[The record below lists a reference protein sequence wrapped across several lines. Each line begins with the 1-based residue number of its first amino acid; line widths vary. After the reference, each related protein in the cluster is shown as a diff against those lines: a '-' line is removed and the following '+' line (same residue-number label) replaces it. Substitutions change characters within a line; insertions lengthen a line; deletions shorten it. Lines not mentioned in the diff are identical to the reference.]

1 MIFLC
6 FANADRYSIAEP
18 VLYHFENFGI
28 PMWYDRHSLVIGDN
42 RKMINFNEGII
53 SQSYSVLI
61 ITKNIE
67 SNVCANE
74 EIEIVKSQY
83 KLGKMRVFPIL
94 YNITA
99 DELPIK
105 YCWMKEIIYREVTD
119 SSGTLMTVSSIV
131 YRYLKDKLESFP
143 YKNLYETQDI
153 FLDDYLIQLLKMYYS
168 IDNNN
173 LNSKMTILYCINY
186 YIHSKSDMLLP
197 LYCTKPFEL
206 LFSKTKLNIEIDFKE
221 LSILETCVMLSI
233 KESGLFGNII

>member
-6 FANADRYSIAEP
+6 FANADRYTIAEP

-42 RKMINFNEGII
+42 REEVNFKEGII
-53 SQSYSVLI
+53 SQSYCVLI

-67 SNVCANE
+67 SNICANE
-74 EIEIVKSQY
+74 EIQIVKAQY
-83 KLGKMRVFPIL
+83 ELGKMRVFPIL

-99 DELPIK
+99 DELPPK

-119 SSGTLMTVSSIV
+119 KSGTLKTVSSIV
-131 YRYLKDKLESFP
+131 YRYLKDKLQFFP
-143 YKNLYETQDI
+143 YKNLFELKDNISDT
-153 FLDDYLIQLLKMYYS
+153 YLNYLLKMYYS

-173 LNSKMTILYCINY
+173 LNAKMAILYCFNHYMYSTIN
-186 YIHSKSDMLLP
+186 KKLP
-197 LYCTKPFEL
+197 LYCVKPLEL

-221 LSILETCVMLSI
+221 LSILETCTILSI
-233 KESGLFGNII
+233 KESGLGNIV

>member
-6 FANADRYSIAEP
+6 FANADRYTIAEP

-28 PMWYDRHSLVIGDN
+28 PMWYDRHNLVIGDN
-42 RKMINFNEGII
+42 REEINFGEGII
-53 SQSYSVLI
+53 SQSYCVLI

-67 SNVCANE
+67 SNICANE
-74 EIEIVKSQY
+74 EIQIVKSQY
-83 KLGKMRVFPIL
+83 ELGKMRVFPIL

-99 DELPIK
+99 DELPVK

-119 SSGTLMTVSSIV
+119 NSGTLMTVSSIT
-131 YRYLKDKLESFP
+131 YRYLKDKLQSFP
-143 YKNLYETQDI
+143 YEHLFELKDVITDR
-153 FLDDYLIQLLKMYYS
+153 YLSYLLKMYYS

-173 LNSKMTILYCINY
+173 LNAKMTILYCFNCYLYSIINA
-186 YIHSKSDMLLP
+186 SLP
-197 LYCTKPFEL
+197 LYCVKPFEL

-233 KESGLFGNII
+233 KESSFGNII

>member
-42 RKMINFNEGII
+42 REKINFKEGII
-53 SQSYSVLI
+53 SQLYCVLI
-61 ITKNIE
+61 ITRNIE

-74 EIEIVKSQY
+74 EIEIVKSRY
-83 KLGKMRVFPIL
+83 ELGKMCVFPIL

-99 DELPIK
+99 DELPTK

-119 SSGTLMTVSSIV
+119 DSGTLMTVSSIV
-131 YRYLKDKLESFP
+131 YRYLKDKLKSLP
-143 YKNLYETQDI
+143 YKHLYEAQDS
-153 FLDDYLIQLLKMYYS
+153 LTDNYLCHLLKMYYS

-173 LNSKMTILYCINY
+173 LNAKMSILYCINY
-186 YIHSKSDMLLP
+186 YIHSKIDTLLP

-206 LFSKTKLNIEIDFKE
+206 LFSKTKLNIDIDFKE
-221 LSILETCVMLSI
+221 LSILETCVMLSL
-233 KESGLFGNII
+233 KESCF

>member
-6 FANADRYSIAEP
+6 FANADRYTIAEP

-42 RKMINFNEGII
+42 RKEINFKEGII

-67 SNVCANE
+67 SNICANE
-74 EIEIVKSQY
+74 EIQIVMSRY
-83 KLGKMRVFPIL
+83 KMGKMRVFPIL

-99 DELPIK
+99 DELPDK

-119 SSGTLMTVSSIV
+119 NSGTLMTVSSIV
-131 YRYLKDKLESFP
+131 YRYLKDKLQLFP
-143 YKNLYETQDI
+143 YKNLFELKDTITDNYI
-153 FLDDYLIQLLKMYYS
+153 YHLIKMYYS

-186 YIHSKSDMLLP
+186 YLSSIIDTKLP
-197 LYCTKPFEL
+197 LYCVKPFEL
-206 LFSKTKLNIEIDFKE
+206 LFSKTKLNIDIDFKE
-221 LSILETCVMLSI
+221 LSILETCVMLSL
-233 KESGLFGNII
+233 KASCLVNVV

>member
-42 RKMINFNEGII
+42 REEVNFKEGII
-53 SQSYSVLI
+53 SQSYCVLI

-83 KLGKMRVFPIL
+83 ELGKMRVFPIL
-94 YNITA
+94 YNIIA
-99 DELPIK
+99 DELPEK
-105 YCWMKEIIYREVTD
+105 YYWMKEIIYREVTD

-131 YRYLKDKLESFP
+131 YRYLKDKLQSFR
-143 YKNLYETQDI
+143 YKNLFEIKDV
-153 FLDDYLIQLLKMYYS
+153 LADNYLCSLLKTYYS

-173 LNSKMTILYCINY
+173 LNAKMTILYCFNY
-186 YIHSKSDMLLP
+186 YLYSIINTSLP

-221 LSILETCVMLSI
+221 LSILETSVMLSL
-233 KESGLFGNII
+233 KESCLRNVI